1 MNLSRIVTFPR
12 SLATLSLLAALV
24 ASATATA
31 APKSARADNP
41 RADTHSDLIMS
52 DGRIC
57 NPRWGCTLPNLGTQ
71 ATVRR

>member
-1 MNLSRIVTFPR
+1 MNLSRIITFRR
-12 SLATLSLLAALV
+12 SLATLSLLAGLA

-31 APKSARADNP
+31 APKAARADTA

-57 NPRWGCTLPNLGTQ
+57 NPRWGC
-71 ATVRR
+71 